1 MDEGKKILLKT
12 YWCSKGW
19 CFREPTEDEFLLAK
33 EQGYM
38 FDFCDYPSHSE
49 SLNLLRDLLSQI
61 TPQDVANAFLYSL
74 STRALDY
81 RSAFGSYW
89 YGRAIPDH
97 IPTNDQSCRC
107 GWSSSDRICKF
118 ILSQRNILNFE
129 RHKWGGVRHGHLEYI
144 LLDLEQFIKLPQKQP
159 TEQDIQILRD
169 ILSAINELEPR
180 KKVGAYRDLLSKKK
194 LFPANKAEISKLLDL
209 FGFSGILSTDEHPCP
224 CIAYHGCW
232 GLPPQEHT
240 NDFRYPVNYWRASD
254 GVNEERFFEVFGFH
268 YKDM

>member
-1 MDEGKKILLKT
+1 MDKGKKILLKT

-19 CFREPTEDEFLLAK
+19 CFREPTEEEFLLAK

-38 FDFCDYPSHSE
+38 FDFCDWPSHSD
-49 SLNLLRDLLSQI
+49 SMKLLRGLLSQI

-97 IPTNDQSCRC
+97 LPEHKESCCC
-107 GWSSSDRICKF
+107 GWCASDRVSKF
-118 ILSQRNILNFE
+118 ILSERNILNFE
-129 RHKWGGVRHGHLEYI
+129 RHKWGGVLHGNLTYI
-144 LLDLEQFIKLPQKQP
+144 LLDLEQFIKLPKKQP
-159 TEQDIQILRD
+159 TEQDIQIFRD
-169 ILSAINELEPR
+169 ILSAIKELNPE
-180 KKVGAYRDLLSKKK
+180 KKAGAYRELLLKKK
-194 LFPANKAEISKLLDL
+194 LFPTNKNEISTLLDL
-209 FGFSGILSTDEHPCP
+209 FGICGILSTDEHPCP
-224 CIAYHGCW
+224 RFAYYGSR

-240 NDFRYPVNYWRASD
+240 NDFRYPVSYWRASD

-268 YKDM
+268 YHEL

>member
-19 CFREPTEDEFLLAK
+19 CFCEPTQEQFHLAK

-38 FDFCDYPSHSE
+38 FEFCDWPSHND
-49 SLNLLRDLLSQI
+49 SLNLLKDLLTQI

-89 YGRAIPDH
+89 YARAIPDH
-97 IPTNDQSCRC
+97 PPEHEQVCFC
-107 GWSSSDRICKF
+107 GWHASDRTAKF
-118 ILSQRNILNFE
+118 KFSERNIMNFE
-129 RHKWGGVRHGHLEYI
+129 RHKWGGVRHGYLHYI
-144 LLDLEQFIKLPQKQP
+144 LFDLEQFMKLPKKLP
-159 TEQDIQILRD
+159 TEQDMQIFRD
-169 ILSAINELEPR
+169 ILSAIKELEPG
-180 KKVGAYRDLLSKKK
+180 KKAGAYRDLLSKKK
-194 LFPANKAEISKLLDL
+194 LFPANKQEISKLLDL
-209 FGFSGILSTDEHPCP
+209 FGICGILSTDEHPCP
-224 CIAYHGCW
+224 RFAYYGSH

-240 NDFRYPVNYWRASD
+240 SDFQYPVSYWRASD

-268 YKDM
+268 YHQL